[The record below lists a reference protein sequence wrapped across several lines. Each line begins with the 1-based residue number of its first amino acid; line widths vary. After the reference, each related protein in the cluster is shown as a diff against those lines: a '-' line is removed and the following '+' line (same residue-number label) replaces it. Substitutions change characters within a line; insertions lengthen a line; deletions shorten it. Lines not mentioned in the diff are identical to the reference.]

1 MPLFA
6 KSAIDT
12 TLVESA
18 IRQLELQTSAEV
30 RVYIEKNAKLQ
41 GLAESAD
48 SSIDPII
55 VRAEQVFTKLEMEQ
69 TAANNGV
76 LVYVAL
82 KQRRCAVI
90 GDSGIHQFVNDE
102 FWQRCCD
109 VISAQAAQGN
119 LTKGIIAALY
129 LLAEKLSLH
138 FPRQEDDID
147 ELPNEVIIDE

>member
-6 KSAIDT
+6 KSAIDSS
-12 TLVESA
+12 LVESA
-18 IRQLELQTSAEV
+18 IQQLELQTSAEV

-41 GLAESAD
+41 DLAQSTN
-48 SSIDPII
+48 PII
-55 VRAEQVFTKLEMEQ
+55 ARAQQIFTQLEMQQ

-76 LVYVAL
+76 LIYVAL

-90 GDSGIHQFVNDE
+90 GDSGIHQFVNDD

-109 VISAQAAQGN
+109 VITAQAAQGN

-138 FPRQEDDID
+138 FPRQADDID

>member
-12 TLVESA
+12 KLVESS
-18 IRQLELQTSAEV
+18 IHQLELQTSAEV
-30 RVYIEKNAKLQ
+30 RVYIEKNAKLK
-41 GLAESAD
+41 GLSD
-48 SSIDPII
+48 QSTPI
-55 VRAEQVFTKLEMEQ
+55 VARAEQVFAKLEMQQ

-76 LVYVAL
+76 LIYVAL
-82 KQRRCAVI
+82 KQRSCAVI

-109 VISAQAAQGN
+109 VITAQAAQGN

-138 FPRQEDDID
+138 FPRQEDDVD
-147 ELPNEVIIDE
+147 ELPNEVIIR